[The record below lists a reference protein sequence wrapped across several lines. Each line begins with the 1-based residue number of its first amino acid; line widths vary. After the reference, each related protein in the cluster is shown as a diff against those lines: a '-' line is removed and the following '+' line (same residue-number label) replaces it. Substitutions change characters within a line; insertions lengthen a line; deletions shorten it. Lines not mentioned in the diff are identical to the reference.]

1 MPRYNI
7 EADGRWACFST
18 VVDDFIT
25 PFMDRPNYEE
35 WRQDQY
41 GRDNVPIEQANQMS
55 LASALR
61 RLSLNNTDE
70 DIMVSLRECGLI
82 YSRED
87 LEE

>member
-1 MPRYNI
+1 MPRYNV
-7 EADGRWACFST
+7 EADGKWACFST

-25 PFMDRPNYEE
+25 QFMERKDYEE

-55 LASALR
+55 LARALR
-61 RLSLNNTDE
+61 YISLYHTDE
-70 DIMVSLRECGLI
+70 EILISLRECGLMHN
-82 YSRED
+82 RKD

>member
-1 MPRYNI
+1 MPRYNV

-25 PFMDRPNYEE
+25 KFMERKDYEE

-41 GRDNVPIEQANQMS
+41 GVSNVPIEQANNMS
-55 LASALR
+55 LARALFC
-61 RLSLNNTDE
+61 LSLNKKDE
-70 DIMVSLRECGLI
+70 EIMSSLRECGLMHN
-82 YSRED
+82 RED